1 MLNSI
6 IIRYDHQ
13 LSTDT
18 TATLLMS
25 TMNSSPVTSSTR
37 PQVSIKTKKNRSQIE
52 KIQTQ
57 SQNQSEIKWKSE
69 VQQQL
74 YSSKLLHALQNIQPS
89 TSPNTRPGK
98 IVREAAD
105 RVLAA
110 TAKGQTRWSRAILR
124 NRLKLKFMKKSKKQR
139 VAVTGSSRSSNKPN
153 VSKVKI
159 KSKNLQAVQRKGRVL
174 GRLVPGCK
182 KQSLPVVLEE
192 ATDYIAALEM
202 QVRAMAALADLL
214 SGSRS
219 SSSSY

>member
-1 MLNSI
+1 
-6 IIRYDHQ
+6 
-13 LSTDT
+13 
-18 TATLLMS
+18 
-25 TMNSSPVTSSTR
+25 MNSSPVTSCSR
-37 PQVSIKTKKNRSQIE
+37 PQVSIKTKKKRSQIE

-57 SQNQSEIKWKSE
+57 SLNQSEIKWKSE

-89 TSPNTRPGK
+89 TLPNTRPGK

-110 TAKGQTRWSRAILR
+110 TARGKTRWSRAILT

-139 VAVTGSSRSSNKPN
+139 VAVSGNSRSRKKPN
-153 VSKVKI
+153 ASIVKI

-174 GRLVPGCK
+174 GKLVPGCK

-219 SSSSY
+219 SSG

>member
-1 MLNSI
+1 M
-6 IIRYDHQ
+6 H
-13 LSTDT
+13 T
-18 TATLLMS
+18 TTTLMAS
-25 TMNSSPVTSSTR
+25 MMNSSPVTSSSR
-37 PQVSIKTKKNRSQIE
+37 PQVSIKTKKKKSQIE

-57 SQNQSEIKWKSE
+57 SRNQNEIKWKSE
-69 VQQQL
+69 VEQQL

-89 TSPNTRPGK
+89 SSPNTRPGK

-110 TAKGQTRWSRAILR
+110 TAKGKTRWSRAILK
-124 NRLKLKFMKKSKKQR
+124 NRLKLKFMKMSKRQR
-139 VAVTGSSRSSNKPN
+139 VAASRSSKKPN
-153 VSKVKI
+153 LSTLKI
-159 KSKNLQAVQRKGRVL
+159 KSKNLRAVQRKGRVL

-214 SGSRS
+214 SGSGS
-219 SSSSY
+219 SSGRPSPNC

>member
-1 MLNSI
+1 M
-6 IIRYDHQ
+6 H
-13 LSTDT
+13 T
-18 TATLLMS
+18 TTTLMAS
-25 TMNSSPVTSSTR
+25 MMNSSPVTSSSR
-37 PQVSIKTKKNRSQIE
+37 PQVSIKTKKKKSQIE

-57 SQNQSEIKWKSE
+57 SRNQNEIKWKSE
-69 VQQQL
+69 VEQQL

-110 TAKGQTRWSRAILR
+110 TAKGKTRWSRAILK
-124 NRLKLKFMKKSKKQR
+124 NRLKLKFMKMSKRQR
-139 VAVTGSSRSSNKPN
+139 VAASRSSKKPN
-153 VSKVKI
+153 LSTLKI
-159 KSKNLQAVQRKGRVL
+159 KSKNLRAVQRKGRVL

-214 SGSRS
+214 SGSAS
-219 SSSSY
+219 SSGRPSPNC